1 MTFAPRTTEQ
11 TIRLATVDDDID
23 ETGERVEVT
32 LAAGADY
39 TLGAPLAATG
49 RILDDEGTSEV
60 TVVAAADAVT
70 EGEAAVFTLT
80 RVEGDVSQ
88 ALAVPVAIEDAAGVL
103 LPGAPSS
110 VTFAAGDATATLRLG
125 TDDDTLD
132 EPDAAVTLTLAAGAG
147 YDLGTPSAATVTVRD
162 DDAPPSVSIADADAV
177 PEGGALEFVVSLS
190 HPSTATV
197 AVDYRLGG
205 TAVAGSDYRG
215 DAAGAVTFTPGVTAQ
230 RIRLVTVGN
239 DLDGADRTVTVTLA
253 APDPGLATLGDPSSA
268 AGRIED
274 DDLPLVTIAP
284 DAFAVREGRDAVFTL
299 TRANTDLSAALEV
312 AVAVTDA
319 GGVLTDAAPT
329 SVSFAAGEAAATLSL
344 GTDDDDIAEPD
355 AVTVTVT
362 LAAGGT
368 YDLGTPAK
376 ATVTVRDTEARPVV
390 SIAHTSVTE
399 GGTLRFAVSLNRAST
414 AEIAVGYTV
423 THGNSDIDATAGA
436 DYLGPASGTVT
447 FAPGDRRKLISIETV
462 DDDADEPTERFHV
475 TLLPPDS
482 RLARLSSNPIL
493 RVASGQIRDNDLQTV
508 TVEAVS
514 DAVGEWNV
522 LDHLGDHE
530 VRDKRM
536 FLVTR
541 TRGDEVSKPLTVTFT
556 IGDEDGVLATS
567 PLPTGETFAA
577 HDFERLVFLATDDD
591 DVDEDDATVTL
602 TLADGAG
609 YRRGASSEAAV
620 TVWDDDGNRP
630 TVFMH
635 DAPPVTEGGTLQ
647 FPVRLSHPHLGGI
660 RLVFTVADS
669 STATVD
675 EDYRGVEGRTVIFPY
690 RLVGEQETAR
700 TLRIETL
707 DDRIDEPEETVVA
720 RIVEIA
726 LLPRDGGPATDTE
739 NLLDASHPH
748 GPIEAT
754 GRILDDDEP
763 VLPVV
768 TVAPIGDTVEE
779 DGGAG
784 FNLTRASEDLSEA
797 LEVFFTVEDPDGVLT
812 SAAPTG
818 ATIEAGSLTA
828 LVAMDAEVDGA
839 DAALTLTLADGAGYR
854 LGDPHTATQTVQDD
868 DPKPVVTTGLTS
880 RVTEGGTLTFE
891 VELAL
896 AIPARAIPVSYRL
909 GGTAV
914 PGEDYRGAASGAVT
928 IAPGR
933 TKTVLSIRTVDDD
946 IDEPQET
953 VVLTLLAPDPALAV
967 LGSPSTSRAFIQDN
981 DPSVV
986 TVAAAPAAVAE
997 GEDAVFTLTRAV
1009 GISDPLEVAVAVTD
1023 TDGVLTAMPLPTSVA
1038 FAADAA
1044 TATLRL
1050 GTEDDAVAEAGAAV
1064 VLTLQPGAGY
1074 TLGAPAQ
1081 ATVTVADDDGV
1092 RAVSIGDAG
1101 SVTEGDMLAFPVRLS
1116 DAFGAPIT
1124 VGYTL
1129 GGTAAAGADHDGA
1142 AAGAVTFAPGEVRK
1156 TVSLATVDD
1165 SADEPVETVEVEIFV
1180 FHPARAGASTEAT
1193 GRILDDDLPDVTVA
1207 AEAAAVTEGADAVFV
1222 LTRAGVVSEALEVA
1236 VEVTDADGVLT
1247 STPLP
1252 ASVTFGAGEATATLR
1267 LGTRDNAIDDPAD
1280 ATVTLTLQAGAAWD
1294 LEAPSAATVTVQD
1307 DERPVVTVAAE
1318 AAAVG
1323 EGEDVAFTL
1332 ARTGDVSEALDVFF
1346 TIEDA
1351 DGVVTSTPLPTG
1363 VTFGAGNAAA
1373 TLRLGTEP
1381 DTVVEPDAVV
1391 TLMLGPGAG
1400 YEPGDPSRASV
1411 TVREDDGGAS
1421 RASVVVGDPDAVV
1434 EGGTLEFAVRLS
1446 NAGAEEIRVSY
1457 RVSGTARPGTDHE
1470 SVFTFA
1476 TESFAP
1482 GETERTVR
1490 IVTLDDD
1497 EAEPEET
1504 VRVEITTVSG
1514 PAVVGLPAA
1523 ATGRILDDERP
1534 VVTVAADAAAV
1545 TEGAEAAFTLT
1556 RAGDVSEALV
1566 VPVEVT
1572 DAGGVLASPAP
1583 ASVTIAADA
1592 ATAQVTLATVDDDAD
1607 AAAAAV
1613 VLTLMPGG
1621 PVPAWALGDP
1631 ATATVTVEDDDLPVV
1646 TVAAESERVVEGE
1659 ALAFIVTRAGDRS
1672 AALTVTAVV
1681 TAPGDADRTETA
1693 TFAVGDATARIDGGS
1708 APEVAA
1714 DRVHTLTLQAGAG
1727 YRLGAPSAATVTVRD
1742 DDAIPDVSIAAADAV
1757 REGGTLAF
1765 PVSLSGP
1772 FNAPIAVAYT
1782 LGGTATA
1789 GVDYTDGGAGAVTF
1803 AAGDTERTISL
1814 ATVDDADD
1822 ETAET
1827 VRVTLA
1833 DGATWNL
1840 GVAQAEGRLLDN
1852 DGLPEVTVAADA
1864 DAAVEG
1870 EAAAFTLTRWG
1881 DVSATLEVFV
1891 AVTDAGAVLT
1901 GAAPTSVTFAADAA
1915 TATLRLATDDDT
1927 VDEAD
1932 APLTL
1937 TLQSNAAYEL
1947 GTPSEATVTV
1957 EDDDAAPAA
1966 SIADAAAVT
1975 EGGTLE
1981 FPVTLS
1987 HPSAA
1992 AIPVAY
1998 RLGGTATAGDDYTD
2012 SGSGTVTFAPGEVR
2026 KVIALA
2032 TTDDGVDEA
2041 EETVEVE
2048 LFVFPPGRPG
2058 EPGTASARIRDDD
2071 LPVVTVAADA
2081 ATVTE
2086 GADAAFTLT
2095 RTGDASAALAVT
2107 VAVTGGDAVLDG
2119 APPTEV
2125 TFAADAATA
2134 RVALA
2139 TDDDR
2144 TDEPDARV
2152 VLTLAAGGAWALG
2165 TASQAAV
2172 TVQDDDGLPEA
2183 SIADPEPVAEGAAL
2197 QFPVTLSHPSAAAI
2211 TVAYTLAGSATAGGD
2226 YTDGGAGA
2234 VTFAPGDVRRVVS
2247 LATVDDGADEAE
2259 ETVAVTLTA
2268 PDPALA
2274 TLGTPATASGRIR
2287 DGERPVVTVAAEA
2300 GTVTE
2305 GADAVFVLTRAA
2317 VVTGALA
2324 VTVEVTGGGT
2334 VLAGAPPTEAAFAAD
2349 ATTVRVPLATT
2360 NDITDEPDTTLT
2372 LTLAAG
2378 DAWDLG
2384 ASSEAT
2390 VTVED
2395 DDAPPA
2401 VSIADAIADAAAT
2414 VAEGGTLA
2422 FPVRLSHPSAVA
2434 ITVAYTLAG
2443 TATAG
2448 DDYTDA
2454 GSGSVTFAAGSTE
2467 ATIALATVDDD
2478 ADEPEET
2485 VEVTLTA
2492 PDPAVLGAP
2501 STASG
2506 AIADDD
2512 LPVVTVAAAPDTVAE
2527 GEDAVFVLTRAGVV
2541 SEALAV
2547 TFTVADADR
2556 ILVSNAPAG
2565 VTFAAGV
2572 ATARVTLATR
2582 DDDVAG
2588 EADDLVT
2595 LTLADG
2601 ATWDLGAAS
2610 EATVTVRDDDL
2621 PVVTVVA
2628 EADAVTEGRDTVF
2641 TLTRTGDVSAALD
2654 VSIVVT
2660 EPGADEFRI
2669 LALVVP
2675 PTGVRFGAGE
2685 AEVTLRLPTRDD
2697 LVDRPDGAGAVT
2709 VTVQADAAAWELGD
2723 PFAATVAV
2731 EDNDLPL
2738 VRLLTVGDPD
2748 LYTEGEDVLFRLTR
2762 TEGDLSGELRV
2773 GLSYRDRDDAL
2784 APGEPSSVTFGV
2796 GEAEVTLRLPT
2807 NDDSDPGDKR
2817 VTVSLPLITQG
2828 YIWAGDRSRTVTV
2841 RDNDGDPLVTVA
2853 AGADVIAQ
2861 GEAAAFTLTRTGN
2874 VSGALAVSFA
2884 VADGDGVLASPAPS
2898 GVSFAAGVRTAA
2910 LRLATQEDA
2919 LDRSDAT
2926 LTLTL
2931 QSGTGYRLET
2941 PPGAATV
2948 TVSAV
2953 PIVTVAV
2960 VRKTIPE
2967 GANAAFTLTRT
2978 GDLSGALAVNVTIG
2992 RSIEVR
2998 VSTPPPSSVSFGADE
3013 ATLRVEV
3020 PTRDDDVAGEDDGSV
3035 SLNLRPGAGYRLLGA
3050 LPRVTVT
3057 VRDDDVVPEVS
3068 VAAAGSVTE
3077 GGTLAFPV
3085 TLSRPFN
3092 APIPVDWTLGGTATA
3107 GDDHDGSASGT
3118 VTFAP
3123 GEVRKELSFATVDDD
3138 VDEAEE
3144 TVEVTLTAPDPAL
3157 ATLGTATATGR
3168 ILDDDLPVVTV
3179 GAASDTV
3186 TEGAAAVFILTR
3198 AGVPSERLTVTF
3210 AVTGGG
3216 AVLAGAPPTEATF
3229 EANRTALRVTLAT
3242 DDDGTDEADAALTLT
3257 LQPGAGRYRPGD
3269 PSQAMVTVRDDD
3281 AEPTLSI
3288 ADAAA
3293 VTEGGTLAFPVT
3305 LSGPYFAEIMVDYTL
3320 GGTATVGDD
3329 YTDSGAGALTFAP
3342 REVRKVI
3349 SLATVD
3355 DSADEAEERVEVTL
3369 SLPDPPYPAML
3380 KRAIAAGRILDG
3392 DGISAVTV
3400 AAVTDTVVEGAD
3412 AVFTLTRADG
3422 DLSQALTVSVA
3433 VTDAGA
3439 VLAGTAPAGVTFD
3452 ANEATATL
3460 RLATDDDTLA
3470 EADATLTLT
3479 LSAGAAY
3486 GLGTP
3491 SAATVTVR
3499 DDDGTPTVSIADAG
3513 AVTEGGTLAFPVT
3526 LSGPFNARIA
3536 VPYTLGGAATAGD
3549 DYTDGGAGSVTF
3561 APGEVRTVISLATV
3575 DDRADEPD
3583 ETVAVTLAAGASW
3596 ELDPSPEATGTI
3608 TDDDPPV
3615 VTVAADA
3622 DAVAEGA
3629 DAVFTLTRA
3638 GVVSATLTVTVA
3650 VTDAGAVLA
3659 AAAPDR
3665 VTFMAGEATATLR
3678 LGTQDDTDAGESD
3691 AALTL
3696 ALPQPAGD
3704 AAYAPGEPSE
3714 VTVTVRDDDAMPEV
3728 SVAAAGSVTEG
3739 GALAFPVTLNRPFNA
3754 PIAVDYTLGGAAT
3767 AGADYAGPA
3776 SGTVTFAAKSTRE
3789 TITLQTLADKVDEPD
3804 ETVAV
3809 TLSPPD
3815 PAQAT
3820 LGTPST
3826 AEGTIIDGDLP
3837 VVTVAADE
3845 TAVTEGEDAV
3855 FTLTREGVVSDELEV
3870 AYAFRIARDSAL
3882 RSLRDGVVGRAG
3894 DGQNAATVT
3903 FEAGQSTVQ
3912 VRRADAGRRH
3922 RRRRSHLRAVAGV
3935 GRRRPAGGS
3944 VPGHDDGAGR

>member
-1 MTFAPRTTEQ
+1 M
-11 TIRLATVDDDID
+11 
-23 ETGERVEVT
+23 
-32 LAAGADY
+32 
-39 TLGAPLAATG
+39 
-49 RILDDEGTSEV
+49 
-60 TVVAAADAVT
+60 
-70 EGEAAVFTLT
+70 
-80 RVEGDVSQ
+80 
-88 ALAVPVAIEDAAGVL
+88 
-103 LPGAPSS
+103 
-110 VTFAAGDATATLRLG
+110 
-125 TDDDTLD
+125 
-132 EPDAAVTLTLAAGAG
+132 
-147 YDLGTPSAATVTVRD
+147 
-162 DDAPPSVSIADADAV
+162 
-177 PEGGALEFVVSLS
+177 
-190 HPSTATV
+190 
-197 AVDYRLGG
+197 
-205 TAVAGSDYRG
+205 
-215 DAAGAVTFTPGVTAQ
+215 
-230 RIRLVTVGN
+230 
-239 DLDGADRTVTVTLA
+239 
-253 APDPGLATLGDPSSA
+253 
-268 AGRIED
+268 
-274 DDLPLVTIAP
+274 
-284 DAFAVREGRDAVFTL
+284 
-299 TRANTDLSAALEV
+299 
-312 AVAVTDA
+312 
-319 GGVLTDAAPT
+319 
-329 SVSFAAGEAAATLSL
+329 
-344 GTDDDDIAEPD
+344 
-355 AVTVTVT
+355 
-362 LAAGGT
+362 
-368 YDLGTPAK
+368 
-376 ATVTVRDTEARPVV
+376 
-390 SIAHTSVTE
+390 
-399 GGTLRFAVSLNRAST
+399 
-414 AEIAVGYTV
+414 
-423 THGNSDIDATAGA
+423 
-436 DYLGPASGTVT
+436 
-447 FAPGDRRKLISIETV
+447 
-462 DDDADEPTERFHV
+462 
-475 TLLPPDS
+475 
-482 RLARLSSNPIL
+482 
-493 RVASGQIRDNDLQTV
+493 
-508 TVEAVS
+508 
-514 DAVGEWNV
+514 
-522 LDHLGDHE
+522 
-530 VRDKRM
+530 
-536 FLVTR
+536 
-541 TRGDEVSKPLTVTFT
+541 
-556 IGDEDGVLATS
+556 
-567 PLPTGETFAA
+567 
-577 HDFERLVFLATDDD
+577 
-591 DVDEDDATVTL
+591 
-602 TLADGAG
+602 
-609 YRRGASSEAAV
+609 
-620 TVWDDDGNRP
+620 
-630 TVFMH
+630 
-635 DAPPVTEGGTLQ
+635 
-647 FPVRLSHPHLGGI
+647 
-660 RLVFTVADS
+660 
-669 STATVD
+669 
-675 EDYRGVEGRTVIFPY
+675 
-690 RLVGEQETAR
+690 
-700 TLRIETL
+700 
-707 DDRIDEPEETVVA
+707 
-720 RIVEIA
+720 
-726 LLPRDGGPATDTE
+726 
-739 NLLDASHPH
+739 
-748 GPIEAT
+748 
-754 GRILDDDEP
+754 
-763 VLPVV
+763 
-768 TVAPIGDTVEE
+768 
-779 DGGAG
+779 
-784 FNLTRASEDLSEA
+784 
-797 LEVFFTVEDPDGVLT
+797 
-812 SAAPTG
+812 
-818 ATIEAGSLTA
+818 
-828 LVAMDAEVDGA
+828 
-839 DAALTLTLADGAGYR
+839 
-854 LGDPHTATQTVQDD
+854 
-868 DPKPVVTTGLTS
+868 
-880 RVTEGGTLTFE
+880 
-891 VELAL
+891 
-896 AIPARAIPVSYRL
+896 
-909 GGTAV
+909 
-914 PGEDYRGAASGAVT
+914 
-928 IAPGR
+928 
-933 TKTVLSIRTVDDD
+933 
-946 IDEPQET
+946 
-953 VVLTLLAPDPALAV
+953 
-967 LGSPSTSRAFIQDN
+967 
-981 DPSVV
+981 
-986 TVAAAPAAVAE
+986 
-997 GEDAVFTLTRAV
+997 
-1009 GISDPLEVAVAVTD
+1009 
-1023 TDGVLTAMPLPTSVA
+1023 
-1038 FAADAA
+1038 
-1044 TATLRL
+1044 
-1050 GTEDDAVAEAGAAV
+1050 
-1064 VLTLQPGAGY
+1064 
-1074 TLGAPAQ
+1074 
-1081 ATVTVADDDGV
+1081 
-1092 RAVSIGDAG
+1092 
-1101 SVTEGDMLAFPVRLS
+1101 
-1116 DAFGAPIT
+1116 
-1124 VGYTL
+1124 
-1129 GGTAAAGADHDGA
+1129 
-1142 AAGAVTFAPGEVRK
+1142 
-1156 TVSLATVDD
+1156 
-1165 SADEPVETVEVEIFV
+1165 
-1180 FHPARAGASTEAT
+1180 
-1193 GRILDDDLPDVTVA
+1193 
-1207 AEAAAVTEGADAVFV
+1207 
-1222 LTRAGVVSEALEVA
+1222 
-1236 VEVTDADGVLT
+1236 
-1247 STPLP
+1247 
-1252 ASVTFGAGEATATLR
+1252 
-1267 LGTRDNAIDDPAD
+1267 
-1280 ATVTLTLQAGAAWD
+1280 
-1294 LEAPSAATVTVQD
+1294 
-1307 DERPVVTVAAE
+1307 
-1318 AAAVG
+1318 
-1323 EGEDVAFTL
+1323 
-1332 ARTGDVSEALDVFF
+1332 
-1346 TIEDA
+1346 
-1351 DGVVTSTPLPTG
+1351 
-1363 VTFGAGNAAA
+1363 
-1373 TLRLGTEP
+1373 
-1381 DTVVEPDAVV
+1381 
-1391 TLMLGPGAG
+1391 
-1400 YEPGDPSRASV
+1400 
-1411 TVREDDGGAS
+1411 
-1421 RASVVVGDPDAVV
+1421 
-1434 EGGTLEFAVRLS
+1434 
-1446 NAGAEEIRVSY
+1446 
-1457 RVSGTARPGTDHE
+1457 
-1470 SVFTFA
+1470 
-1476 TESFAP
+1476 
-1482 GETERTVR
+1482 
-1490 IVTLDDD
+1490 
-1497 EAEPEET
+1497 
-1504 VRVEITTVSG
+1504 
-1514 PAVVGLPAA
+1514 
-1523 ATGRILDDERP
+1523 
-1534 VVTVAADAAAV
+1534 
-1545 TEGAEAAFTLT
+1545 
-1556 RAGDVSEALV
+1556 
-1566 VPVEVT
+1566 
-1572 DAGGVLASPAP
+1572 
-1583 ASVTIAADA
+1583 
-1592 ATAQVTLATVDDDAD
+1592 
-1607 AAAAAV
+1607 
-1613 VLTLMPGG
+1613 
-1621 PVPAWALGDP
+1621 
-1631 ATATVTVEDDDLPVV
+1631 
-1646 TVAAESERVVEGE
+1646 
-1659 ALAFIVTRAGDRS
+1659 
-1672 AALTVTAVV
+1672 
-1681 TAPGDADRTETA
+1681 
-1693 TFAVGDATARIDGGS
+1693 
-1708 APEVAA
+1708 
-1714 DRVHTLTLQAGAG
+1714 
-1727 YRLGAPSAATVTVRD
+1727 
-1742 DDAIPDVSIAAADAV
+1742 
-1757 REGGTLAF
+1757 
-1765 PVSLSGP
+1765 
-1772 FNAPIAVAYT
+1772 
-1782 LGGTATA
+1782 
-1789 GVDYTDGGAGAVTF
+1789 
-1803 AAGDTERTISL
+1803 
-1814 ATVDDADD
+1814 
-1822 ETAET
+1822 
-1827 VRVTLA
+1827 
-1833 DGATWNL
+1833 
-1840 GVAQAEGRLLDN
+1840 
-1852 DGLPEVTVAADA
+1852 
-1864 DAAVEG
+1864 
-1870 EAAAFTLTRWG
+1870 
-1881 DVSATLEVFV
+1881 
-1891 AVTDAGAVLT
+1891 
-1901 GAAPTSVTFAADAA
+1901 
-1915 TATLRLATDDDT
+1915 
-1927 VDEAD
+1927 
-1932 APLTL
+1932 
-1937 TLQSNAAYEL
+1937 
-1947 GTPSEATVTV
+1947 
-1957 EDDDAAPAA
+1957 
-1966 SIADAAAVT
+1966 
-1975 EGGTLE
+1975 
-1981 FPVTLS
+1981 
-1987 HPSAA
+1987 
-1992 AIPVAY
+1992 
-1998 RLGGTATAGDDYTD
+1998 
-2012 SGSGTVTFAPGEVR
+2012 
-2026 KVIALA
+2026 
-2032 TTDDGVDEA
+2032 
-2041 EETVEVE
+2041 
-2048 LFVFPPGRPG
+2048 
-2058 EPGTASARIRDDD
+2058 
-2071 LPVVTVAADA
+2071 
-2081 ATVTE
+2081 
-2086 GADAAFTLT
+2086 
-2095 RTGDASAALAVT
+2095 
-2107 VAVTGGDAVLDG
+2107 
-2119 APPTEV
+2119 
-2125 TFAADAATA
+2125 
-2134 RVALA
+2134 
-2139 TDDDR
+2139 
-2144 TDEPDARV
+2144 
-2152 VLTLAAGGAWALG
+2152 
-2165 TASQAAV
+2165 
-2172 TVQDDDGLPEA
+2172 
-2183 SIADPEPVAEGAAL
+2183 AEGAAL
-2197 QFPVTLSHPSAAAI
+2197 EFPVTLSHPSAAAI
-2211 TVAYTLAGSATAGGD
+2211 TVAYTLAGSATAGTD

-2305 GADAVFVLTRAA
+2305 GAEAVFVLTRAA

-2324 VTVEVTGGGT
+2324 VTFEVTGGGA
-2334 VLAGAPPTEAAFAAD
+2334 VLAASPPTEATFAAD

-2360 NDITDEPDTTLT
+2360 NDITDEPDARVV

-2384 ASSEAT
+2384 AASEAT

-2414 VAEGGTLA
+2414 VTEGGTLA

-2434 ITVAYTLAG
+2434 ITVAYTLTG

-2454 GSGSVTFAAGSTE
+2454 GSGSVTFTAGSTE

-2485 VEVTLTA
+2485 VAVTLTA
-2492 PDPAVLGAP
+2492 PDPALATLGAP

-2527 GEDAVFVLTRAGVV
+2527 GADAVFVLTRAGVV

-2556 ILVSNAPAG
+2556 ILVSNAPTG

-2621 PVVTVVA
+2621 PVVTVSA

-2685 AEVTLRLPTRDD
+2685 AAVTLRLPTRDD

-2773 GLSYRDRDDAL
+2773 GLIYRDRDDAL

-2841 RDNDGDPLVTVA
+2841 RDNDSDPLVTVA

-2874 VSGALAVSFA
+2874 VSGALEVSFA
-2884 VADGDGVLASPAPS
+2884 VADADGVLASPAPA
-2898 GVSFAAGVRTAA
+2898 GVTFAAGVRTAA

-2960 VRKTIPE
+2960 VRKVIAE

-3123 GEVRKELSFATVDDD
+3123 GEVRTVLSFATVDDD

-3168 ILDDDLPVVTV
+3168 IRDDDLPVVTV
-3179 GAASDTV
+3179 GAQSDTV

-3229 EANRTALRVTLAT
+3229 GADRTAVRVTLAT

-3288 ADAAA
+3288 ADAEA

-3320 GGTATVGDD
+3320 GGTAAAGDD

-3342 REVRKVI
+3342 REVRRVI

-3380 KRAIAAGRILDG
+3380 KRAMAAGRILDG

-3549 DYTDGGAGSVTF
+3549 DYTDGGAGVVTF

-3638 GVVSATLTVTVA
+3638 GVVSVTLTVTVA

-3912 VRRADAGRRH
+3912 VRRPTPDDDIDGADRTFVLWLVSGAGDRLGDPSLAMMTVQDDEDAPAVTIADAPTVTEGGTLAFPVRLSHPSETPIPVAYTLAGSATANDDYTDGGAGAVTFPARERERTISLATVDDPDDELGETVEVALEAPDPALATLGTPSRATGRIEDNDGPSVVTVAAEADAVTEGEDAVFTLTRAQGDASRALVVTVTVTDADGVLASTAPASVTFGAGAATATLRLGTDDDETDEPGATLTLTLADGAAHDLGTPSAATVTVQDNDATPRVTLVLTPTSIAEAGGVSTVTATLDRPSSEATTVTVSAAPESPAVASDYTLSSNRVLTIAAGATGSTGVVTITAVDNAVDAPDKTVTVSATATNSHRIMAPRVVLLTIMDDDGSGLSIDDVSLAEGDSGSAAMQFTVTLDQAVTDEVTVSWATADGTAEAGTDYTAGNGSLTFDAGDTSRTVSVQVTGDTMDEPNETFTVALTNAVGAMIAKATGTGTITDDDDEPTVTLILTPDTITEAGGVSTVTASLDHPSSEATTVTVSVTPVTPAVAGDYTLSTNRVLTVAAGATTSTGAVTITAVDNDVEAPDKTVTVSATATNTQGITAPPDVTLTITDNVAPTGTLTVDDTTPEVGETLTADPSGIADADGLTGATYAYRWIRVAAGGVETEVGTGQSYTVVAADVGATLKVEVTYTDDGGTEETVASAVTAAAEAPAPAIFDASRRYGVITQYRRTTTVDLTEYLASGVASSSVTFAVDDCGPTSSDFYRSVTLSGSTLSLVSNALGHTHGDRTETATECVVTATMGGDSETRTFSFRIVPPRALLTVQTPEVSVVGQYDDALEVRVRDPSGLGSSWLRLAWRKTGTSAWEDRILSGASLGSASPPVIRIAGLESGTSYTVQAVVLTREAFDYYANGRAIAELVLTELASGLDGKWIANMPGGGQSRRGRAEGTTTDSVPAFLRASVNGIVLTVTMNQGLDEASVPAASAFTVFDVGGVRGRRLSGVAVSGSEVTLTVTPARGRGRDGDGELRGAGQRAGASGRGRERGGGVHGPAGGERDADGDTGADAGHDWRERWREHGDGHPGQALAAGGDGDVGGDAGVPGGGGRLHAEREPVDDRGQLPDEHGYGDDHGERQRRGRARQDGDGVGH
-3922 RRRRSHLRAVAGV
+3922 VDEQPGHQRAGRHDADDRGRRSDAGGDAGADAGLDWRERWREHGDGDPGPSVEPGDDGDGDGDAGVAG
-3935 GRRRPAGGS
+3935 GG
-3944 VPGHDDGAGR
+3944 DATTR